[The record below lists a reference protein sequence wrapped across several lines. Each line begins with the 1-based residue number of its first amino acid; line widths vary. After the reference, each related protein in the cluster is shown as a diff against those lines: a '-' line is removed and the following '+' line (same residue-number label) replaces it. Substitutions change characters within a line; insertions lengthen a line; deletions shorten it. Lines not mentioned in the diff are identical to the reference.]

1 MGGVEDSLVR
11 GFGVVMVFNGFGADS
26 FFGDEFD
33 GGGEEVMEEAPF
45 LGVEGVE
52 KGDGFWVI

>member
-1 MGGVEDSLVR
+1 MVR
-11 GFGVVMVFNGFGADS
+11 GFGVVVVFNGFGADS

-33 GGGEEVMEEAPF
+33 GGGEEVMEEPPF

-52 KGDGFWVI
+52 KGDGIWVI